1 MVNAMVIIPGIKPL
15 APSAIFTAFTNPTQ
29 NTNVNIHEIIALSSR
44 KSRPAKP
51 ILCGISIG
59 ITAKHKPKI
68 NEIIIN
74 LILGLKKLLFK
85 SSIKPILMQANI
97 ESQKAL
103 DIVDNGLGSI
113 TPEKIPKRYSANADP
128 KIAAPPSREAP
139 TVLIPCLSAD
149 SIA

>member
-1 MVNAMVIIPGIKPL
+1 MVKAIEIIPGIKPL

-29 NTNVNIHEIIALSSR
+29 NTNVSIHAIIAISSR
-44 KSRPAKP
+44 KSRPTTP

-74 LILGLKKLLFK
+74 LIFGLKRLLFK
-85 SSIKPILMQANI
+85 SSIKPILMQENI
-97 ESQKAL
+97 DSQKAM
-103 DIVDNGLGSI
+103 DIVDTGLGSI
-113 TPEKIPKRYSANADP
+113 TSKKTPKRYSDNADP

-139 TVLIPCLSAD
+139 TLLIPCFSPNSTA
-149 SIA
+149 